1 MSTKHK
7 KTDDPSEVHLPST
20 WTPPGRLSKAL
31 VVPPHTAE
39 NSMAACTKD
48 SFSMNGFFSQRA
60 VCLPLS
66 SKSTPFRELS
76 GEVRMSSCILIAKY
90 GWQDSPQSPRATAAC
105 SQRRVVRKLYG
116 ELVSNIPRAFLH
128 IHRTLHRA
136 HTVAITFSFLCGL
149 TYCVRTLVTVSA
161 KLSRA

>member
-1 MSTKHK
+1 MLQLCGFLRARARASGASRHRHW
-7 KTDDPSEVHLPST
+7 PRPST
-20 WTPPGRLSKAL
+20 QCCSQGSFAVLQKA
-31 VVPPHTAE
+31 VDG
-39 NSMAACTKD
+39 C
-48 SFSMNGFFSQRA
+48 MNGFFSQRA
-60 VCLPLS
+60 ACLPLS
-66 SKSTPFRELS
+66 PKSTPFRELS
-76 GEVRMSSCILIAKY
+76 GEVRMSSRILIATY

-105 SQRRVVRKLYG
+105 SQRRVVRKLFG

-128 IHRTLHRA
+128 IHRTLHHA

>member
-1 MSTKHK
+1 MRQLHCCWLSFKH
-7 KTDDPSEVHLPST
+7 TMCSQESFAVLQ
-20 WTPPGRLSKAL
+20 KA
-31 VVPPHTAE
+31 VDGCMH
-39 NSMAACTKD
+39 
-48 SFSMNGFFSQRA
+48 GFFSQRA
-60 VCLPLS
+60 ACLPLS
-66 SKSTPFRELS
+66 PKSTPLRELS

-128 IHRTLHRA
+128 IHRTLHHA

-149 TYCVRTLVTVSA
+149 IYCVRTLVTVSA
-161 KLSRA
+161 KLSRALSNSSYF

>member
-20 WTPPGRLSKAL
+20 WTPVGRLSKAL

-39 NSMAACTKD
+39 NRMAACTKD

-66 SKSTPFRELS
+66 PKSTPFRELS
-76 GEVRMSSCILIAKY
+76 GEVRMSSSILIATH
-90 GWQDSPQSPRATAAC
+90 GWQDFPQSRWATAAS
-105 SQRRVVRKLYG
+105 SQRRDVR
-116 ELVSNIPRAFLH
+116 EAVRRAGLKYSQGLFTYSPHTSPCTHSCNYFLFPVRLDLLCANPSH
-128 IHRTLHRA
+128 
-136 HTVAITFSFLCGL
+136 SFC
-149 TYCVRTLVTVSA
+149 
-161 KLSRA
+161 